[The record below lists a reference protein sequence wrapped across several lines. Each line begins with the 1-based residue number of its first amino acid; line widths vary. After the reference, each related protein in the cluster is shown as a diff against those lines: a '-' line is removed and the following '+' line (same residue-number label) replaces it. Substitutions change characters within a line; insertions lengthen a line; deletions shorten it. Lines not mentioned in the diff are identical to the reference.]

1 MKKTV
6 YQVRKG
12 KKVLATY
19 ETYDEAAGFLQFLV
33 YIKPFE
39 FKYNIK
45 EKIKYVLK
53 KMNKL

>member
-19 ETYDEAAGFLQFLV
+19 DTYDEAAGFLQFLV
-33 YIKPFE
+33 YVKPFE

-45 EKIKYVLK
+45 EKTKYVLK
-53 KMNKL
+53 K